1 MGSPE
6 ERITQLGR
14 SRPEWTR
21 TCTKGAYYLAW
32 PYSSVEGDTPL
43 TEEIYKVFC
52 ISRRSFLETRKK
64 QSGLTESYISELSLG
79 KPVRQHTSPGNFS
92 GFNAEPHDSFRIHTL
107 TIPFSYGIPTSQS

>member
-14 SRPEWTR
+14 SRPEGTR

-52 ISRRSFLETRKK
+52 ISRRSFLRDQKKNNLAQRNLISPNYRWGNQYASTHHLEFFRVLMLSRTTR
-64 QSGLTESYISELSLG
+64 SEPIL
-79 KPVRQHTSPGNFS
+79 
-92 GFNAEPHDSFRIHTL
+92 
-107 TIPFSYGIPTSQS
+107 